1 MKPARIAF
9 LLGLLLILS
18 GCIEKE
24 EAPEIVERAATEEWK
39 ADGVVGED
47 EYSRSMLLQGP
58 ARQGYSGGDL
68 EVSWKSDEEY
78 IYMALN
84 GSTQGWLSIGFEPL
98 EWMKNADMILGSVI
112 GSQATVLDEYC
123 TGNYGPHIE
132 DTALGGRDDI
142 EESAGRIVS
151 GRTVIEL
158 KRKLD
163 TGDRFDKPLIPG
175 QTVSIIWALSD
186 GPEASLKHNVAYGEG
201 ILTLAAGQVERA
213 PAEASALSARERD
226 GVLFIWEEEKAAR
239 DLYTSLY
246 EANNL
251 SIFQNLMRSEQSH
264 MDQAKGVMDRY
275 SLSVPG
281 DDEPGVF
288 ENQTLQT
295 VHDDLLREGLGS
307 DEDALLV
314 AAEFEEISIIDLEAE
329 LAFAE
334 NEDVRVVYQGLL
346 AGSLKHLR
354 SYVADLESLGITY
367 SPRHI
372 EEARYRDIVE

>member
-354 SYVADLESLGITY
+354 SYVADLKSRGIMY